1 MNNISNEQ
9 LLSQLRSMAQQA
21 GLQSIDG
28 PDSMATSKGEFA
40 SLLQQ
45 SIKNVNR
52 RQQYSGHLAQA
63 FELGDPDVDLAQ
75 VMVEGQ
81 KARIA
86 FETMSQVRNKLISAY
101 QEIMNMPI

>member
-1 MNNISNEQ
+1 MNTISNQE
-9 LLSQLRSMAQQA
+9 LLSQLQSMARQA
-21 GLQSIDG
+21 GIKSDG
-28 PDSMATSKGEFA
+28 QEGALPKGEFA

-52 RQQYSGHLAQA
+52 RQQISGQLSKA

-86 FETMSQVRNKLISAY
+86 FETLSQVRNKLISAY
-101 QEIMNMPI
+101 KEVMNMPI

>member
-1 MNNISNEQ
+1 MSNISNQE
-9 LLSQLRSMAQQA
+9 LLSQLQAVARQA
-21 GLQSIDG
+21 GIKPDG
-28 PDSMATSKGEFA
+28 PESAAPKGEFA

-52 RQQYSGHLAQA
+52 RQQYSGHLSKA
-63 FELGDPDVDLAQ
+63 FELGDPDIDLAQ

-86 FETMSQVRNKLISAY
+86 FETLSQVRNKLISAY